1 MIEELHGRRET
12 VLHPATSD
20 FRLYMNIEAE
30 NYPAHW
36 HTDLEI
42 IMPIENIY
50 TAVLEKQSYCLAPDD
65 ILIIPSGEIHELIA
79 PPRGRRLIFQ
89 VDHAILREVNGFD
102 SISNKFYPCALFR
115 EAESPDV
122 HKHMKELLF
131 RIYQEYTEAEPL
143 FEANIH
149 ALVIAFFVQ
158 AGRLRLQQTD
168 SFGSMRRHKQQS
180 YIDTFFNLCTY
191 MNEHCTEELSLDELA
206 DMAGFSKSHFIRLF
220 KEFAG
225 VSYYEYLTKRRL
237 LHAELLLDNPQYS
250 IADIAMQSGFNS
262 LATFNRVFK
271 ASHDCTPTD
280 YRKRQ
285 HTNAS

>member
-12 VLHPATSD
+12 VLHPVTQA
-20 FRLYMNIEAE
+20 FRLYMNVEAE

-50 TAVLEKQSYCLAPDD
+50 TAVIEKQSYCLEPND
-65 ILIIPSGEIHELIA
+65 IFIIPSGQIHELIA

-102 SISNKFYPCALFR
+102 SIYNKFFPYALFR
-115 EAESPDV
+115 KSECPEIHSRLV
-122 HKHMKELLF
+122 QYLMQ
-131 RIYQEYTEAEPL
+131 IYREYTSGEPL
-143 FEANIH
+143 FEASIH
-149 ALVIAFFVQ
+149 GLAIAFFVQ
-158 AGRLRLQQTD
+158 AGRLRLKQTD
-168 SFGSMRRHKQQS
+168 SFISLKKHKQQS
-180 YIDTFFNLCTY
+180 FIDTFFNLCTY
-191 MNEHCTEELSLDELA
+191 MNEHCTEDLSMDELA
-206 DMAGFSKSHFIRLF
+206 EMTGFSKSHFIRLF

-237 LHAELLLDNPQYS
+237 LHAELLLDNPEYS

-271 ASHDCTPTD
+271 SSHNCTPTD

-285 HTNAS
+285 HSAS